1 MGRGASTVCAG
12 HTDAQTH
19 VGPVWSALHPLMPV
33 AAVRYVVLDPLLAF
47 NGSDAVHFMNGVK
60 HFVV

>member
-19 VGPVWSALHPLMPV
+19 VGHVWSSLHPLMPV

-47 NGSDAVHFMNGVK
+47 NGK
-60 HFVV
+60 